1 MNDRSE
7 CPNCGSSDNLI
18 TWDDGHS
25 YCFSPNCTYNKDH
38 SPKGQQRTKKKKEEK
53 SIEPVILTP
62 VRLPKRRLLEAT
74 CAKFGVGV
82 FEKQIHFPY
91 YKDGKL
97 LGYKVRNHA
106 LPKKHKGHFYVKGSI
121 NNILFGNQCVHTNK
135 VIAITSGEYD
145 AMSVTQ
151 MAGVAAVSLGG
162 DGMAEK
168 TILAN
173 MEWLE
178 TFEKIILCIDNDS
191 AGNTATDIIRS
202 ILRPYQTFT
211 MVFPTGYKD
220 ASDMLQARQTE
231 LFTRSLWSAK
241 PTPIQTIFTK
251 EELELSLATQ
261 DEVPK
266 GTPTGLVRL
275 DMSMGG
281 LRPHEL
287 TTVVAK
293 SFQGKSTFSRVVFSN
308 LLREKHKCLVVAL
321 EEQPLKYAR
330 RLLHSYIGRQANQ
343 VSENE
348 KSFLISQMLEY
359 VELSTLNG
367 KITTQDL
374 SDCIEYSVR
383 RDQTRYVLVDNLSAA
398 VDRSKLFEQ
407 SSAFVETLFGLCG
420 KFPIHVFL
428 VCHTHRNG
436 ESGIESGYGTSAIEH
451 HSDNMIIVEREPE
464 SDYGTTIK
472 LVKNR
477 ELGKETQYTVE
488 FNPRTGRYEEGN
500 RSTSKQTREGALR
513 QLSISESLV
522 KV

>member
-18 TWDDGHS
+18 TWEDGHK
-25 YCFSPNCTYNKDH
+25 YCFSPNCSYNKSGH
-38 SPKGQQRTKKKKEEK
+38 PKGQRKTRKKEEK
-53 SIEPVILTP
+53 PIEPVILTP
-62 VRLPKRRLLEAT
+62 VRLPKRRLLEVT

-97 LGYKVRNHA
+97 MGYKVRNHA

-121 NNILFGNQCVHTNK
+121 NNVLFGNQCVHTNK

-162 DGMAEK
+162 DSMAEK

-191 AGNTATDIIRS
+191 AGNKATDIIRS
-202 ILRPYQTFT
+202 ILRPYQTFS
-211 MVFPTGYKD
+211 MVFPTGHKD
-220 ASDMLQARQTE
+220 ASDMLQSSQTE

-241 PTPIQTIFTK
+241 PTPIQSLFTK
-251 EELELSLATQ
+251 DELEISLSTQ

-266 GTPTGLVRL
+266 GTPTGIVRL
-275 DMSMGG
+275 DMAMGG

-293 SFQGKSTFSRVVFSN
+293 SFQGKSTFSRIVFSN

-321 EEQPLKYAR
+321 EEQPLKYSR
-330 RLLHSYIGRQANQ
+330 RLLHTYIGRPTHEI
-343 VSENE
+343 SENE
-348 KSFLISQMLEY
+348 KSFLIGQMLES
-359 VELSTLNG
+359 VEISRLNG

-383 RDQTRYVLVDNLSAA
+383 RDKIKYVLVDNLSAA
-398 VDRSKLFEQ
+398 VNRSKLFEE

-428 VCHTHRNG
+428 VCHTHRKG
-436 ESGIESGYGTSAIEH
+436 DSDLESGYGTSAIEH
-451 HSDNMIIVEREPE
+451 HSDNMIIVEREAE
-464 SDYGTTIK
+464 SDYGVNIR

-477 ELGKETQYTVE
+477 ELGRETE
-488 FNPRTGRYEEGN
+488 FTTQFDPRTGRYEEGK
-500 RSTSKQTREGALR
+500 RSASKQTREGALR
-513 QLSISESLV
+513 QLSISESLIQV
-522 KV
+522 